1 MCKMLTHLTVV
12 LTLASIALGQHFL
25 EQPPINYTEGNSFN
39 DCKERFVTSNSH
51 RKSKI
56 IPNAIGVST
65 NISSYAFGGFR
76 AYRTE
81 FQHMAAIG
89 WTRSETWIEYL
100 CGGSLITWKFALTAA
115 HCSQDINSLPPD
127 TVRLG
132 DTHLDSTEDDESAQ
146 QIPIARFIK
155 HPQYRM
161 SRSYYDIGLVE
172 LEKNVIP
179 NSAICVACVWRE
191 PGVPEDLMDAV
202 GFGALGFGEKLSPT
216 LQKVKL
222 QALDATICADRV
234 PINRR
239 QMPEGLRDDQL
250 CAHSETMDTCEGDSG
265 GPLQTHR
272 YNMFGNVFPLVVGVV
287 AFGTPCAEGSTGVYT
302 RVSSYLDWIE
312 KEVNQSL
319 SYEVCPGLN
328 FCKRR
333 ESFSIFQDGTIDPK
347 WTKSRVGLL
356 WKEADTDI
364 YQCGRVLID
373 YNFVIT
379 SADCVTSSKGP
390 PRYVASSSNS
400 DRAAIEE
407 VFVHPRFIKGRPYND
422 IAIIKTQKYAN
433 LDEMYPACLWP
444 EQKRFDRRDFLLLVG
459 VLAPSI
465 QSYEESF
472 NISTK
477 SFGQY
482 FLRGDDCHVGENV
495 ADNDLNCIRKSA
507 KLVPGCQLDYGGP
520 VMLENFDEQFTAHGI
535 VSRMSQG
542 CGGNIIFTSLAPHRQ
557 WMESIIFK
565 ASQRWIKYRSSETFT
580 TSASSTYVGRNGVLS
595 RLHGEIMA
603 GLIIAC
609 LGYFVW

>member
-1 MCKMLTHLTVV
+1 
-12 LTLASIALGQHFL
+12 
-25 EQPPINYTEGNSFN
+25 
-39 DCKERFVTSNSH
+39 
-51 RKSKI
+51 
-56 IPNAIGVST
+56 
-65 NISSYAFGGFR
+65 
-76 AYRTE
+76 
-81 FQHMAAIG
+81 
-89 WTRSETWIEYL
+89 
-100 CGGSLITWKFALTAA
+100 
-115 HCSQDINSLPPD
+115 
-127 TVRLG
+127 
-132 DTHLDSTEDDESAQ
+132 
-146 QIPIARFIK
+146 
-155 HPQYRM
+155 M

-222 QALDATICADRV
+222 QALDSTICADRV

-250 CAHSETMDTCEGDSG
+250 CAHSKTMDTCEGDSG

-287 AFGTPCAEGSTGVYT
+287 AFGTPCTDGSTGVYT

-319 SYEVCPGLN
+319 SYDVCPGLN
-328 FCKRR
+328 FCKPR

-364 YQCGRVLID
+364 YQCGGVLID

-379 SADCVTSSKGP
+379 SADCVTSSKGS
-390 PRYVASSSNS
+390 PRYVASNS
-400 DRAAIEE
+400 DRSAIEE
-407 VFVHPRFIKGRPYND
+407 VFVHPRFIKGQPYND

-433 LDEMYPACLWP
+433 LDEMHPACLWP
-444 EQKRFDRRDFLLLVG
+444 EQTHFERRDFLLLVG

-465 QSYEESF
+465 QSYEEGF

-482 FLRGDDCHVGENV
+482 FLRGDDCSVGENI
-495 ADNDLNCIRKSA
+495 ADNDLHCIRNGA
-507 KLVPGCQLDYGGP
+507 KLVPGCQ
-520 VMLENFDEQFTAHGI
+520 VMI
-535 VSRMSQG
+535 VLVVVELLVS
-542 CGGNIIFTSLAPHRQ
+542 
-557 WMESIIFK
+557 K
-565 ASQRWIKYRSSETFT
+565 
-580 TSASSTYVGRNGVLS
+580 
-595 RLHGEIMA
+595 
-603 GLIIAC
+603 
-609 LGYFVW
+609 